1 MRFFSG
7 SMISAGLVLSA
18 AAANAQVLPP
28 HPIGGPH
35 YAVVSDF
42 DGVPYGAMPQDAPA
56 PRYGYGYG
64 PSLLPPEEVY
74 TVLREN
80 GFSPLGIPRQRGLV
94 YTIAVVDRRGA
105 DGRLVIDARTG
116 QILRFMPAD
125 RMGYFSPGED
135 SAGAYGA
142 VGPMP
147 PISAVRGPPRP
158 PGNIPHVASRTPPMP
173 KTAPPYA
180 ADVKPAPQPAP
191 TQQSAA
197 VQAKPADAPASAAT
211 TGSVPP
217 KPAPQIQP
225 TQPMPQMQGLD

>member
-18 AAANAQVLPP
+18 VAANAQVLPP

-42 DGVPYGAMPQDAPA
+42 DGVPYGAMPQDAPV

-80 GFSPLGIPRQRGLV
+80 GFSPLGIPRQRGMV
-94 YTIAVVDRRGA
+94 YTIAAVDRRGT

-116 QILRFMPAD
+116 RILRFMPAD
-125 RMGYFSPGED
+125 RMGYFNPGED

-142 VGPMP
+142 VGPLP
-147 PISAVRGPPRP
+147 PVSAVRGPPRP
-158 PGNIPHVASRTPPMP
+158 PGNIPHVASRTPP
-173 KTAPPYA
+173 KAAAPYA
-180 ADVKPAPQPAP
+180 ADVKPGTAPAP
-191 TQQSAA
+191 AQQSAA
-197 VQAKPADAPASAAT
+197 VQAKPADAPAAVVT
-211 TGSVPP
+211 TGAVPP
-217 KPAPQIQP
+217 KPAPQILP
-225 TQPMPQMQGLD
+225 TQTMPQMQGLD